1 MAEDRDELLALGAAG
16 ALTPDE
22 TVELDRLLAADP
34 QAAAEYAAM
43 VDDLTVLA
51 ESVAEPPPAG
61 LRAADPRKRS
71 LPRRRSVPPPPSVDR
86 RIRH

>member
-34 QAAAEYAAM
+34 QAAAEYAAL

-61 LRAADPRKRS
+61 LRAADPRNGRCRGAGRY
-71 LPRRRSVPPPPSVDR
+71 RRPLGRR